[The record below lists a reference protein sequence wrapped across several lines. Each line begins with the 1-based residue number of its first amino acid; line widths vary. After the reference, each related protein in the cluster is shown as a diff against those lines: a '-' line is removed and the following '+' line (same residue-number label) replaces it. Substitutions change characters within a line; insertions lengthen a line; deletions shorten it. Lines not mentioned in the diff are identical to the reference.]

1 MPNDAGLFTK
11 EEVEALIK
19 ERVDRQAASHKIA
32 LDAVREELVK
42 TRAQATEH
50 AAAAAKLAEL
60 TAAQRKA
67 ERDAVWSG
75 LGLAE
80 RAKLREALEAEYD
93 AAPVEAGKDRPALG
107 DWLKLQRE
115 TAGSLAHD
123 LLGILPAAPAQPAAT
138 TTTQTQR
145 PPPTTQPA
153 TPATPAAGDP
163 AAAFI
168 AHRAAAMSGMA
179 KLDPAKRREAGAALI
194 EQAKALAAGKTTV

>member
-32 LDAVREELVK
+32 LDAVREELVT
-42 TRAQATEH
+42 TRAKATQYE
-50 AAAAAKLAEL
+50 AAAGKLAEL

-93 AAPVEAGKDRPALG
+93 AAAAPDGADKPALG
-107 DWLKLQRE
+107 DWLKAQRE
-115 TAGSLAHD
+115 APGSLAHD

-138 TTTQTQR
+138 TTAQTQR

>member
-1 MPNDAGLFTK
+1 MPNEAGLFTK

-19 ERVDRQAASHKIA
+19 ERVDRQAASHKVA
-32 LDAVREELVK
+32 LDAVREELVT
-42 TRAQATEH
+42 TRAKATQYE
-50 AAAAAKLAEL
+50 AAAGKLAEL

-93 AAPVEAGKDRPALG
+93 AAAAPDGADKPALG
-107 DWLKLQRE
+107 DWLKAQRE
-115 TAGSLAHD
+115 APGSLAHD

>member
-1 MPNDAGLFTK
+1 MPNEAGLFTK
-11 EEVEALIK
+11 EELEAAIK
-19 ERVDRQAASHKIA
+19 ERVDRQNAAHKIA

-163 AAAFI
+163 STAFL
-168 AHRAAAMSGMA
+168 AHRETAMAGLRGLSP
-179 KLDPAKRREAGAALI
+179 DERRKAGLALI
-194 EQAKALAAGKTTV
+194 DQAKALAAGKTTV